1 MDVPSK
7 LRRTSEED
15 DEGMLDTT
23 GLFAQFGVSLGLG
36 LLVGL
41 QRESRASKMAG
52 LRTFPL
58 VTLFGTLCAA
68 LSSSLGQWLPA
79 AGLLALAAL
88 VGVSKYSEA
97 QGPDPDPGLTTEI
110 ALMLM
115 YAVGALSATGVFEP
129 AIALGGG
136 IAVLLHYKEPMHGI
150 VAKLGADDLKA
161 LMQFVLITLVILP
174 VLPDRTFGPYA
185 VLNPRNIWI
194 MVVLIVGLDFS
205 AYLIHRFVGD
215 RQTTLL
221 GGVLGGLISSTAVA
235 VASARQSKADPQAV
249 RVGALMILISSGTVY
264 LRLLAIIAVLAPT
277 VFWAFSYR
285 FLLIAAILG
294 VAVVRLW
301 VQHDSTGPTPHRNPS
316 ELKPA
321 LFFGA
326 VYSIALIAV
335 AAGRQQFGD
344 SGVFVVAGIAGL
356 TDVDAI
362 TLSTLQLLNS
372 AQLPA
377 STGVSVVLL
386 ATLTNFVF
394 KAAVVRWVGGA
405 ELLKRIAPGFGAAL
419 VAGVVM
425 LFVS

>member
-1 MDVPSK
+1 MN
-7 LRRTSEED
+7 
-15 DEGMLDTT
+15 TT
-23 GLFAQFGVSLGLG
+23 NLFAQFGVSLGLG

-68 LSSSLGQWLPA
+68 LSTSFGQWLPA

-88 VGVSKYSEA
+88 VGVAKFSES
-97 QGPDPDPGLTTEI
+97 QGPDADPGLTTEI

-115 YAVGALSATGVFEP
+115 YAVGALSATGMYEP

-136 IAVLLHYKEPMHGI
+136 TAVLLHYKEPMHGI

-235 VASARQSKADPQAV
+235 VASARQSKADPQAA

-264 LRLLAIIAVLAPT
+264 LRLLGIIAVLAPT

-294 VAVVRLW
+294 VAVLRLW

-362 TLSTLQLLNS
+362 ALSTLQLLNS

-394 KAAVVRWVGGA
+394 KAVVVRWVGGA

-419 VAGVVM
+419 VAGTLM
-425 LFVS
+425 LFI